1 MRINEII
8 ENFGIGNAVN
18 VSEID
23 GGHINT
29 TYLVETEDR
38 ERYIVQSLS
47 KRIFSSPETVM
58 GNIAKIEK
66 AFADFPDERV
76 NVPHYLTTA
85 QGQNFTICN
94 EEVYRAYGY
103 TEPEKNISDILYKT
117 GYSFGA
123 FIRVLGS
130 RRLKLANTI
139 EDFHSF
145 QTYFSALAAADG
157 NSPLKKID
165 KSIMRRLDS
174 VSETLNQ
181 VFTVDF
187 PKRNVHNDAKL
198 SNVIIGEVSTVID
211 LDTAMQGYAA
221 IDYGDMIRS
230 VCTGGVLDIS
240 TVMELTKGFADGLD
254 GILSNDELDSLYYGI
269 LYVTAELA
277 VRYLTDYLSDDKYFK
292 GKTSGEC
299 LGRANELLSQ
309 LNMFIMSGDDITD
322 IIYKAFGKQ

>member
-18 VSEID
+18 VSELD

-29 TYLVETEDR
+29 TYLAETSDG

-47 KRIFSSPETVM
+47 ERVFRSPETVM
-58 GNIAKIEK
+58 DNIAKIEK
-66 AFADFPDERV
+66 AFADFSDERV
-76 NVPHYLTTA
+76 TVPHYLTTA
-85 QGQNFTICN
+85 EGQNFTVCN
-94 EEVYRAYGY
+94 GEVYRAYSY
-103 TEPEKNISDILYKT
+103 TEPEKNIPDSLYRT

-123 FIRVLGS
+123 FIRILSS
-130 RRLKLANTI
+130 RKLKLRNTI
-139 EDFHSF
+139 ENFHSF
-145 QTYFSALAAADG
+145 QNYFSALTAADG

-165 KSIMRRLDS
+165 KSIMRRLAS
-174 VSETLNQ
+174 VSETLNH

-187 PKRNVHNDAKL
+187 PKRYVHNDAKI

-230 VCTGGVLDIS
+230 VCTGGVLDIG

-254 GILSNDELDSLYYGI
+254 GILSSDELDSLYYGI

-292 GKTSGEC
+292 GKTSGKC
-299 LGRANELLSQ
+299 LRRANELLGQ